1 MNEIIDSI
9 VKRSKSDSTVWNL
22 STQLDNAVSL
32 KEIILTA
39 LRIGLLFA
47 IIVVEET
54 LNNRAQPIE
63 KNLICPEC
71 SEPLQSKGF
80 ISRLIISIIRLIQ
93 WRRRGWRCPCGCA
106 IGLITPFDDLIGLKP
121 N

>member
-9 VKRSKSDSTVWNL
+9 VKSGKSDSTVWNL
-22 STQLDNAVSL
+22 SAQLENAVSL

-47 IIVVEET
+47 IIIVEVT
-54 LNNRAQPIE
+54 LHNSAQPIE

-71 SEPLQSKGF
+71 GKPLQSKGF
-80 ISRLIISIIRLIQ
+80 ISRLIISIISLIQ

-106 IGLITPFDDLIGLKP
+106 IGLITPFDRAIA
-121 N
+121 